1 MIVEPQEGGA
11 PCRLCHRIAPLSR
24 SHVIPEF
31 LFTSLYDGK
40 HRFIEVVDM
49 LRGKVT
55 RGQKGYRERLLC
67 ASCESLLNRYERHAR
82 RLFTDP
88 LPAMESRHR
97 RSYPNLEY
105 PRLKLFFL
113 SVLWRASISS
123 LDIFK
128 HVKLGPHEERIRQM
142 VIHGDPGGAAA
153 YPTLLWV
160 LNFRGQHLR
169 DFIVEPTHM
178 RIEGRKCYRLVM
190 GGFVVLMFVAAVPA
204 PDPFPHAI
212 LDPFR
217 PVQSLESELG
227 DWKFLAYTWKTTAR
241 TTRDVVLD

>member
-1 MIVEPQEGGA
+1 MTEPNGS
-11 PCRLCHRIAPLSR
+11 PCRLCQAVAPLSR
-24 SHVIPEF
+24 SHVLPEF
-31 LFTSLYDGK
+31 LFTSLYDEK

-67 ASCESLLNRYERHAR
+67 AKCESLLNRYERHAR
-82 RLFTDP
+82 IMFVDP
-88 LPAMESRHR
+88 LPPKVSKLR

-128 HVKLGPHEERIRQM
+128 HVNLGPHEERIRQM
-142 VIHGDPGGAAA
+142 VLNGDPGGADA

-160 LNFRGQHLR
+160 LNFNGDQLR

-178 RIEGRKCYRLVM
+178 RVEGRKCYRFVM
-190 GGFVVLMFVAAVPA
+190 GGFLIMMFVAGIPA
-204 PDPFPHAI
+204 PEPFPQAV
-212 LDPFR
+212 LDPSR

-227 DWKFLAYTWKTTAR
+227 DWKFLVYAWETTAR